1 MPETSTTSPSQA
13 PINPTDHLPLSL
25 FRSDTIPPAPTRSTS
40 TIDWLPDFSGYSW
53 VAYGASSLLVI
64 SHLPSP
70 LSPEETAI
78 GPILRQ
84 VFELSGDNLSPVNA
98 VSWSPVTPSVGELAA
113 ASDNCISVL
122 VHDST
127 SFKGSFCWSQ
137 NAVLVQS
144 TKVGAI
150 KWTGSGDGII
160 SGGIDVVLWRR
171 RNMSWE
177 IAWKFKRDVPQN
189 LVSATWSIEG
199 PSATAA
205 YLSEVDVKGSDQT
218 RNCVLVCYGDRTSEY
233 VKSELHHPQPVSM
246 IQWRPSTGRQTRR
259 DEKHLPRHVLIT
271 CCLDGTLRLWTEV
284 DSGKV
289 RKLAKDN
296 RDHKIVRKS
305 FCVAAVIEINQVL
318 KGTLGMDVFFS
329 WATEIGGIH
338 GIGEGICQTFSIEGN
353 GHDRVGRCE
362 WLIGFGPGRGITFWA
377 IHCLDDIS
385 PLRFPRVTLWKTQQ
399 LQDLEAGRLH
409 GAGLA
414 DFKDWLLLDKVVVLR
429 NCLSGPPNIC
439 CLMHLSPCN
448 FLVRS
453 LLYTQKS
460 SNIED
465 ASFNKSKIDK
475 YLSCSAGGVLNGGH
489 TGKILQVAM
498 HPLIYEVELA
508 VSLDSNGLLL
518 FWMVSTISN
527 SNFGPAELIPR
538 WKLSG
543 KLATYDSC
551 SKYTS
556 LRWAPSTLG
565 EDHVLLVGHAGGI
578 DCFIVKVSQ
587 ICEEGI
593 ICHYICTIPLTGH
606 GPYEDGP
613 TNIFAVP
620 LPSSCN
626 KMFRYNKFLLLGV
639 WMKGFQPISWE
650 ITLHS
655 YHLSGSCCDCKFD
668 GKDTPF
674 ALNFENTFADRRY
687 CVGVNPCSSHL
698 PEPHCHDQITSFSV
712 VCPGDFVSMPESLG
726 SDKDPSSGGPAYIMA
741 TGCSDGSLKLWRSNS
756 SKQSAPHTPW
766 ELVGKFVA
774 HQGPVRAICLTDCG
788 RKIATVSAGS
798 HLAGSSILHIWEVVH
813 LIGAG
818 SFILE
823 DSLAIGKDVVS
834 LNWLT
839 LGNGQ
844 FFLGICMQNELQVY
858 AQKHYGGQTL
868 LSPKPLNLHSW
879 YCIAVS
885 HTFPAIRDF
894 LWGPNATAIV
904 VHDSYI
910 SLFSQWLFLEDV
922 DDTQRGKC
930 LPNVIREG
938 YEGRKDKE
946 VLSCM
951 FTDREIDLE
960 KASNEGSSRGHKSP
974 SHEKLDAKN
983 DCSTSSLFV
992 AMAQLKHHSN
1002 AVQGIWSLVEL
1013 AEKLRGTLAVYHPE
1027 ALIMNVYSGNWKRA
1041 YVSVRH
1047 LVEYLASGSVAER
1060 RYNSANYSN
1069 IVPQILL
1076 SNYFEGFLLKDSS
1089 STNKGFQWNAE
1100 ARLPTSSSQF
1110 FVYNSTS
1117 DASNN
1122 MFGVSSTK
1130 SELSAFAETLE
1141 KYDFEALTN
1150 IEKSKM
1156 LAIIDLLSD
1165 VQHSARAYEN
1175 LDEPGRRS
1183 PSMEELV
1190 GDSRLMSWAFH
1201 SDCQENLL
1209 SSFLPIEPSW
1219 KEMQALGFGFWFTNV
1234 AQLRTRVMLRDMEK
1248 LARLQYL
1255 RKKDPKDCTLL
1266 YIVLNRLQVLAG
1278 LFKISKDEKDKPL
1291 VAFLSRN
1298 FQVCANDM
1306 ASSACDIIAELVQ
1319 KSEEEKNKAA
1329 ALKNAYV
1336 LMGRHQLEL
1345 AIAFFLLGGDTYSA
1359 ITVCAKNFGDEQLA
1373 LVICR
1378 LIEGRGGPLEQH
1390 LTTKFILPS
1399 ACERGDYWLA
1409 SLLQWELGNYSQSF
1423 LSMLG
1428 LQANSMIDKSA
1439 LSSNNAAAFMDP
1451 HIGLHC
1457 LSLASKN
1464 SLRNAVGEQN
1474 AVILGRWATIM
1485 AATAFERF
1493 GLPLE
1498 ALECL
1503 SSSLNILGGMDPGS
1517 VSDVDQSQI
1526 LPGILNPVASESCNW
1541 LSGDVALRLQSHSK
1555 LDLALQYFSKL
1566 MREHPS
1572 WPNTAVGSVQPGTSS
1587 KDCEIHQHEKSV
1599 EEFREILYT
1608 GLSKFEQKFLVVP
1621 SCVIKMILVWVCSN
1635 GLPFIGYDIIVDY
1648 ASRNHSQDKSN
1659 SVGIFSLY
1667 PLLHKPCLK
1676 SMEDIS
1682 LYLSR
1687 FITSCNLTC
1696 FQPKPFYIEGT
1707 MPVEVKSFWSD
1718 VHGFYF
1724 QGIMQALWS
1733 LRAAMRIF
1741 SSSEDVTRSLVILDL
1756 FEYYIYVASA
1766 WLQRKSKGLLL
1777 MVEPLLITLTNGH
1790 TPYEVDIANL
1800 KSILHHIAELPCSLS
1815 MDGAGAGHEVIKCS
1829 SDEQDGQTMLSFSED
1844 EKWHVI
1850 GACLWLHMSRF
1861 MKHQLHLL
1869 SIKLE
1874 DGCFSGVSHCKVS
1887 SWASSLTIFGSDSSG
1902 MTKEIGFCSLILAK
1916 LLKTTLVHIS
1926 SYHVKQ
1932 LALFLQ
1938 QKVENRLPIPTLVW
1952 LKESNLSQAKALYQ
1966 NVNADMMNSKDE
1978 LSSFDVLWDAC
1989 ADPRI
1994 VSEGFAQEKIN
2005 LSLFFNHKSYEGWSD
2020 EYMSITAELETEDTL
2035 EHEGRLSNR
2044 PSSDEIGSTSTGL
2057 FRNGR
2062 TFLSSWQKDA
2072 VMTKEVSHFQNA
2084 KEVHKRDG
2092 ELLEV
2097 VITASFILTIME
2109 DYGIN
2114 LVPLALCIN
2123 SVDERQAA
2131 LASNRK
2137 GIVFFSWEDG
2147 LPFGDQSEYTWSD
2160 ADWPPNGWADAEST
2174 PIPTCVSPGVGLGRK
2189 KGAHLGLG
2197 GATIGVGSLARRRN
2211 LTGNGAFGIPGY
2223 AGIGPSGL
2231 GWEVQEDFEEFV
2243 DPLATAENISTTAFS
2258 SHPSRPFFLAGSS
2271 NTHVYLWEF
2280 GKDKATATYGV
2291 LPAANVPPPYALA
2304 SISALQFDH
2313 YGHRFVTTALD
2324 GTVCTW
2330 QLEVGGRSNIHP
2342 TESSLCLNGYASDV
2356 TYITSSGSVIAA
2368 TGYSSIGAN
2377 VVIWDT
2383 LAPPMTAQA
2392 SIFCHEG
2399 GGRSISVFDNDIGSG
2414 SISPLIITGGKGG
2427 DVGLHDFRY
2436 IATGRTKRHNMNNNA
2451 PSNTDKQTGVG
2462 NQLGG
2467 QNLNGMLWYIP
2478 KAHLGSVTKI
2488 STIPHTSLFLTGS
2501 KDGDIKLWDAKAAKL
2516 VYHWPKLHEKRT
2528 FLQPSS
2534 RGFGGVVRLLKSLQ
2548 SPERDQ
2554 INRPLVLRF
2563 GLLSANF
2570 HWR

>member
-1 MPETSTTSPSQA
+1 M
-13 PINPTDHLPLSL
+13 
-25 FRSDTIPPAPTRSTS
+25 
-40 TIDWLPDFSGYSW
+40 
-53 VAYGASSLLVI
+53 I

-70 LSPEETAI
+70 LSPEEAAI
-78 GPILRQ
+78 GPILQQ
-84 VFELSGDNLSPVNA
+84 VFELSGDDSSPVKS
-98 VSWSPVTPSVGELAA
+98 VSWSPVTPSIGELAA
-113 ASDNCISVL
+113 ASDNCISVFS
-122 VHDST
+122 HDSA
-127 SFKGSFCWSQ
+127 SSKGSFCWSQ
-137 NAVLVQS
+137 NAMLVQS

-150 KWTGSGDGII
+150 TWTGSGDGIV

-177 IAWKFKRDVPQN
+177 IAWKFKRDPPQN

-205 YLSEVDVKGSDQT
+205 YLSKVDVKGSDQT
-218 RNCVLVCYGDRTSEY
+218 SNCVLVCYGNGTSEY
-233 VKSELHHPQPVSM
+233 VKTELHHPQPVSK
-246 IQWRPSTGRQTRR
+246 IQWRPSTGQQAQR
-259 DEKHLPRHVLIT
+259 DKKHLRRHVLLT

-289 RKLAKDN
+289 RKLGKDN
-296 RDHKIVRKS
+296 HDHKTVRKS
-305 FCVAAVIEINQVL
+305 FCIAAVIEINQVL

-329 WATEIGGIH
+329 WAAEIGGIYR
-338 GIGEGICQTFSIEGN
+338 IGEGISQTFSVEGN

-385 PLRFPRVTLWKTQQ
+385 PIRFPRVTLWKTQE
-399 LQDLEAGRLH
+399 LEDLEAGHLH
-409 GAGLA
+409 GAGFA
-414 DFKDWLLLDKVVVLR
+414 NFNAWLLLDKVVVLR

-439 CLMHLSPCN
+439 SLMHLSPCN

-453 LLYTQKS
+453 LLYSQIPS
-460 SNIED
+460 DIED

-475 YLSCSAGGVLNGGH
+475 YSSCSSGGVLNGGH

-498 HPLIYEVELA
+498 HPHIYEVELA
-508 VSLDSNGLLL
+508 VSLDSDGLLL
-518 FWMVSTISN
+518 FWIVSTISN
-527 SNFGPAELIPR
+527 CSLGPAKLIPG

-578 DCFIVKVSQ
+578 DCFIVKISQ
-587 ICEEGI
+587 ICKEGI
-593 ICHYICTIPLTGH
+593 ICHYIGTIPLTGH
-606 GPYEDGP
+606 GPFEDGP

-626 KMFRYNKFLLLGV
+626 KTFRYNRFLLLAI
-639 WMKGFQPISWE
+639 WLKGFQPISWE
-650 ITLHS
+650 VTLHS
-655 YHLSGSCCDCKFD
+655 FDLSGRCCDCKFD
-668 GKDTPF
+668 DKNTPV
-674 ALNFENTFADRRY
+674 LNFENTFADRRY
-687 CVGVNPCSSHL
+687 CVGVDPCSSHL
-698 PEPHCHDQITSFSV
+698 PEPYCHDQITSFSV
-712 VCPGDFVSMPESLG
+712 VCPGDFISMPESLG
-726 SDKDPSSGGPAYIMA
+726 SNKDLCSGVPAYVMA

-756 SKQSAPHTPW
+756 SKQSTPQIPW

-774 HQGPVRAICLTDCG
+774 HQGPVSAICLTACG
-788 RKIATVSAGS
+788 RKIATISAGS
-798 HLAGSSILHIWEVVH
+798 HLDDTSILHVWEAVH
-813 LIGAG
+813 VIGAG

-823 DSLAIGKDVVS
+823 DRIAVGRDVIS

-844 FFLGICMQNELQVY
+844 LFLGICMHNELQVY
-858 AQKHYGGQTL
+858 AQKHHGGQTL
-868 LSPKPLNLHSW
+868 LSPQSLNVNSW
-879 YCIAVS
+879 SCIAVS

-894 LWGPNATAIV
+894 LWGPNATAII

-910 SLFSQWLFLEDV
+910 SLLSQWLFLEGDK
-922 DDTQRGKC
+922 QWGKYP
-930 LPNVIREG
+930 PNVIREG
-938 YEGRKDKE
+938 YKGGKDKE
-946 VLSCM
+946 ILSCI
-951 FTDREIDLE
+951 FTDGEIDLKE
-960 KASNEGSSRGHKSP
+960 TLIEGISGGFKSP
-974 SHEKLDAKN
+974 IHDKLDAKN
-983 DCSTSSLFV
+983 DCSSSSLFV

-1002 AVQGIWSLVEL
+1002 AVRGFWSLVEL
-1013 AEKLRGTLAVYHPE
+1013 AEKLTGTLAVYHPE
-1027 ALIMNVYSGNWKRA
+1027 ALIMNIYSGNWKRA

-1047 LVEYLASGSVAER
+1047 LVEYLSSGCAAEKI
-1060 RYNSANYSN
+1060 YNSADHSK

-1076 SNYFEGFLLKDSS
+1076 SNYFEGFLLKDSG
-1089 STNKGFQWNAE
+1089 STNKGFQWSAD

-1110 FVYNSTS
+1110 FAYNFTS

-1122 MFGVSSTK
+1122 MFAASSTK

-1141 KYDFEALTN
+1141 KYDFESLTN
-1150 IEKSKM
+1150 LEKSEM

-1165 VQHSARAYEN
+1165 VQHSACAYAN
-1175 LDEPGRRS
+1175 LDEPGQRFWVSLKFQQLHFFRSFGRS
-1183 PSMEELV
+1183 PSVEELV

-1209 SSFLPIEPSW
+1209 SSFLPNEPSW
-1219 KEMQALGFGFWFTNV
+1219 KEMQTLGVGFWFTNV
-1234 AQLRTRVMLRDMEK
+1234 AQLRARMEK
-1248 LARLQYL
+1248 LARSQYL
-1255 RKKDPKDCTLL
+1255 RKKDPKDSALL
-1266 YIVLNRLQVLAG
+1266 YIVLNRLPVLSG

-1291 VAFLSRN
+1291 VAFLTRN
-1298 FQVCANDM
+1298 FQ
-1306 ASSACDIIAELVQ
+1306 
-1319 KSEEEKNKAA
+1319 EEKNKAA

-1359 ITVCAKNFGDEQLA
+1359 ITICAKNFGDEQLA

-1378 LIEGRGGPLEQH
+1378 LIEGRGGPLEHH
-1390 LTTKFILPS
+1390 LITKFILPS
-1399 ACERGDYWLA
+1399 ASERGDYWLT
-1409 SLLQWELGNYSQSF
+1409 SLLEWELGNYSQSF

-1428 LQANSMIDKSA
+1428 LQASSLTDKSA
-1439 LSSNNAAAFMDP
+1439 LSSNNAAFMDP

-1464 SLRNAVGEQN
+1464 SMRNAVGEQN
-1474 AVILGRWATIM
+1474 AAILRRWATIM
-1485 AATAFERF
+1485 AATAFNRC

-1503 SSSLNILGGMDPGS
+1503 QSSLNILGGIDPGS

-1526 LPGILNPVASESCNW
+1526 LHGILNPFASESCNW
-1541 LSGDVALRLQSHSK
+1541 LSGDVALCLQSHGK

-1566 MREHPS
+1566 MSEHPS
-1572 WPNTAVGSVQPGTSS
+1572 WLNTIVGSIQPGTSS
-1587 KDCEIHQHEKSV
+1587 KDCEIHQHEKLL
-1599 EEFREILYT
+1599 EEFREKLYT
-1608 GLSKFEQKFLVVP
+1608 GLLMFEQKFLVVP
-1621 SCVIKMILVWVCSN
+1621 SCVIKMILVWSCSN
-1635 GLPFIGYDIIVDY
+1635 GLPFIGHDLIVNY
-1648 ASRNHSQDKSN
+1648 ASRNHTQDKSDGVE
-1659 SVGIFSLY
+1659 SFILY

-1676 SMEDIS
+1676 FMEDAS
-1682 LYLSR
+1682 LLLSR
-1687 FITSCNLTC
+1687 FITSCSVTC

-1707 MPVEVKSFWSD
+1707 MSVEVKSIWSD
-1718 VHGFYF
+1718 MHGFNF
-1724 QGIMQALWS
+1724 QGIMQTLWS

-1741 SSSEDVTRSLVILDL
+1741 SSSEDVSRSLVILDL
-1756 FEYYIYVASA
+1756 FEYYIYFASA

-1777 MVEPLLITLTNGH
+1777 MVQPLLITLTSGH
-1790 TPYEVDIANL
+1790 TPYEVDIGNL
-1800 KSILHHIAELPCSLS
+1800 KSILHHIAELPFNLS
-1815 MDGAGAGHEVIKCS
+1815 IDDAGSGHEVVKCS
-1829 SDEQDGQTMLSFSED
+1829 SHEQDGQTMLSFSED
-1844 EKWHVI
+1844 EKWHVV
-1850 GACLWLHMSRF
+1850 GACLWMHMSRF

-1874 DGCFSGVSHCKVS
+1874 DGCFSGVSHGNVS
-1887 SWASSLTIFGSDSSG
+1887 SLASSLTIFGSDSISR
-1902 MTKEIGFCSLILAK
+1902 KEEIGFCSLILAK
-1916 LLKTTLVHIS
+1916 LLRTMLVHVS
-1926 SYHVKQ
+1926 SYHVK
-1932 LALFLQ
+1932 LLGLFLQ
-1938 QKVENRLPIPTLVW
+1938 QEVENRLQIPTLVW
-1952 LKESNLSQAKALYQ
+1952 MKESSLSQAKALYQ
-1966 NVNADMMNSKDE
+1966 DVSADMMNSKDE

-1989 ADPRI
+1989 ADPRM
-1994 VSEGFAQEKIN
+1994 VSEGFVQEEIN

-2020 EYMSITAELETEDTL
+2020 EYMSITGELETEDTC
-2035 EHEGRLSNR
+2035 EHELKLGNH
-2044 PSSDEIGSTSTGL
+2044 PSGDEIGSPSIGL

-2062 TFLSSWQKDA
+2062 AFLSSWQKDA

-2084 KEVHKRDG
+2084 KVVHKRDG
-2092 ELLEV
+2092 ELVE
-2097 VITASFILTIME
+2097 
-2109 DYGIN
+2109 
-2114 LVPLALCIN
+2114 ALCIN

-2147 LPFGDQSEYTWSD
+2147 IPFGDQSEYIWSD
-2160 ADWPPNGWADAEST
+2160 ADWPPNGWAGAEST
-2174 PIPTCVSPGVGLGRK
+2174 PIPTCVSPGVGLGST

-2197 GATIGVGSLARRRN
+2197 GATIGVGALARRRRN
-2211 LTGNGAFGIPGY
+2211 LTGNGAFGVPGY
-2223 AGIGPSGL
+2223 AGIGASGL

-2243 DPLATAENISTTAFS
+2243 DPLATVENTSTRAFS

-2271 NTHVYLWEF
+2271 NTHIYLWEF
-2280 GKDKATATYGV
+2280 GKEKATATYGV

-2304 SISALQFDH
+2304 SISAVQFDH
-2313 YGHRFVTTALD
+2313 YGHRFATAALD

-2342 TESSLCLNGYASDV
+2342 TESCLCLNGHASDV

-2368 TGYSSIGAN
+2368 TGYSSNGAN

-2383 LAPPMTAQA
+2383 LAPPTTSRA
-2392 SIFCHEG
+2392 SIVCHEG
-2399 GGRSISVFDNDIGSG
+2399 GARSISVFDNDIGSG
-2414 SISPLIITGGKGG
+2414 SISPLIVTGGKNG

-2436 IATGRTKRHNMNNNA
+2436 IATGRTKRHNMNSNL
-2451 PSNTDKQTGVG
+2451 PSNIDMQTGVG
-2462 NQLGG
+2462 RQLGG
-2467 QNLNGMLWYIP
+2467 QNPNGMLWYMP

-2516 VYHWPKLHEKRT
+2516 VCQWPKLHERRT

-2534 RGFGGVVRLLKSLQ
+2534 RGFGGVVRAAVTDIQVVSHGFLSCGGDGIVKFVQLKDKQ
-2548 SPERDQ
+2548 CRT
-2554 INRPLVLRF
+2554 
-2563 GLLSANF
+2563 G
-2570 HWR
+2570 